1 MPPSSN
7 RVCTRKISAMKH
19 SVKIRS
25 LLRMWRKDDA
35 FRALTGAAA
44 ASACTALFALYHGY
58 LGFAY
63 RSVWYGSIGVFYLL
77 LTAVRGAVLL
87 AERRNRLRPER
98 EQELRR
104 QRTFLLSSFLL
115 LAIDLALIWP
125 IAMMVKLARPVSVG
139 MIPAIAMA
147 AYTTW
152 KITFSSVHIR
162 RPHRRPSRDILV
174 AELRTVHFID
184 ALVSVL
190 TLQNTLIMVSGTK
203 SDQEHMLPV
212 SAASSAVIYIV
223 IVFLTVRMLRTGMA
237 QRRAA

>member
-125 IAMMVKLARPVSVG
+125 IAMMVKLARPVSMG

-152 KITFSSVHIR
+152 KITFSSVHI
-162 RPHRRPSRDILV
+162 RRPSRDILV